1 MKVNSEIFRAYD
13 IRGIAGK
20 ELTEEGIFYIGKA
33 IGTLILSEGRKSLLT
48 ARDGRI
54 SGPSL
59 LRSFQEGVLA
69 TGCNVT
75 DLGLVPT
82 PLLYFATFKTKI
94 PDGVML
100 TGSHNPKNYNGLK
113 IVIDKKSITSQKI
126 EEIKNMISNN
136 NYFNG
141 SGEMSK
147 LEIKK
152 DYLKELQEKIRLDSK
167 LKVCLDC
174 GNGVGGLV
182 APDAFKILGINLIE
196 MFSNVDGEFP
206 NHHPDPSNLENL
218 KDLQSKVL
226 ETNSDLGIALDGD
239 GDRVGLVDNKGE
251 VIFPD
256 IYMMLLAEDILER
269 HRSGNIVYDIKC
281 SNNLKNVILN
291 SNGTPVVSQT
301 GHSYIKSKIIEE
313 NALLGGEMSGHIF
326 FNDDWYGFDDG
337 IYSALRLIEI
347 LSKRKSSPHQIFANY
362 PKNYS
367 TPEINIPISDKRKF
381 EIIEVLKPIVNKNEY
396 KLVDIDGI
404 RLEKE
409 NCWGLIRA
417 SNTSPNLV
425 LRFEGKS
432 EQDLNEIKNYF
443 KEILSKIDI
452 QKKFFF
458 DEYF

>member
-59 LRSFQEGVLA
+59 LRSFQEGVL
-69 TGCNVT
+69 TSGCNIT
-75 DLGLVPT
+75 DLGLNPT
-82 PLLYFATFKTKI
+82 PLLYFATFKTKT

-113 IVIDKKSITSQKI
+113 IVINKKSITSRKI
-126 EEIKNMISNN
+126 EEIKNMISND
-136 NYFNG
+136 NYFSG
-141 SGEMSK
+141 SGERSK
-147 LEIKK
+147 LEIKN
-152 DYLKELQEKIRLDSK
+152 DYLMELQEKIKLESK

-174 GNGVGGLV
+174 GNGAGGLV

-218 KDLQSKVL
+218 KDLQNKVL

-256 IYMMLLAEDILER
+256 TYMMLLAEDVLEK
-269 HRSGNIVYDIKC
+269 HRSGSIVYDIKC

-291 SNGTPVVSQT
+291 SNGTPVVSRT

-347 LSKRKSSPHQIFANY
+347 LSRRKSSPYQIFANY

-381 EIIEVLKPIVNKNEY
+381 EIIEGLKPIVNKNEY
-396 KLVDIDGI
+396 KLVEIDGI

-452 QKKFFF
+452 QKNIFF

>member
-59 LRSFQEGVLA
+59 LKSFQEGVLA
-69 TGCNVT
+69 SGCNVT

-113 IVIDKKSITSQKI
+113 IVFNKKSMTGQKI
-126 EEIKNMISNN
+126 EEIKNMISND

-141 SGEMSK
+141 SGEMNN

-152 DYLKELQEKIRLDSK
+152 NYLIEMQEKIRLDSK

-182 APDAFKILGINLIE
+182 APDAFKILGIDLIE
-196 MFSNVDGEFP
+196 LFSNVDGEFP
-206 NHHPDPSNLENL
+206 NHHPDPSNIENL
-218 KDLQSKVL
+218 KDLQNKVL

-256 IYMMLLAEDILER
+256 TYMMLLAEDVLEK
-269 HRSGNIVYDIKC
+269 HQSGSIVYDIKC

-291 SNGTPVVSQT
+291 SNGNPVVSRT

-417 SNTSPNLV
+417 SNTSPSLV

-452 QKKFFF
+452 QKKIFF

>member
-59 LRSFQEGVLA
+59 LKSFQEGVLA
-69 TGCNVT
+69 SGCNVT

-113 IVIDKKSITSQKI
+113 IVINKKSMTGQKI
-126 EEIKNMISNN
+126 EEIKNMISND

-141 SGEMSK
+141 SGEMNN

-152 DYLKELQEKIRLDSK
+152 NYLIEMQEKIRLDSK

-182 APDAFKILGINLIE
+182 APDAFKILGIDLIE
-196 MFSNVDGEFP
+196 LFSNVDGEFP
-206 NHHPDPSNLENL
+206 NHHPDPSNIENL
-218 KDLQSKVL
+218 KDLQNKVL

-256 IYMMLLAEDILER
+256 TYMMLLAEDVLEK
-269 HRSGNIVYDIKC
+269 HQSGSIVYDIKC

-291 SNGTPVVSQT
+291 SNGNPVVSRT

-452 QKKFFF
+452 QKNIFF

>member
-59 LRSFQEGVLA
+59 LKSFQEGVLA
-69 TGCNVT
+69 SGCNVT

-113 IVIDKKSITSQKI
+113 IVINKKSMTGQKI
-126 EEIKNMISNN
+126 EEIKNMISND

-141 SGEMSK
+141 SGEMNN

-152 DYLKELQEKIRLDSK
+152 NYLMEMQEKIRLDSK

-196 MFSNVDGEFP
+196 LFSNVDGEFP
-206 NHHPDPSNLENL
+206 NHHPDPSNIENL
-218 KDLQSKVL
+218 KDLQNKVL

-256 IYMMLLAEDILER
+256 TYMMLLAEDVLEK
-269 HRSGNIVYDIKC
+269 HQSGSIVYDIKC

-291 SNGTPVVSQT
+291 SNGNPVVSRT

-452 QKKFFF
+452 QKKIFF

>member
-113 IVIDKKSITSQKI
+113 IVIDKKSMTRQKI
-126 EEIKNMISNN
+126 GEIKNMISND

-218 KDLQSKVL
+218 KDLQYKVL

-256 IYMMLLAEDILER
+256 TYMMLLAEDVLER
-269 HRSGNIVYDIKC
+269 HGSGSIVYDIKC

-381 EIIEVLKPIVNKNEY
+381 EIIEALKPIVNKNEY

-443 KEILSKIDI
+443 KEILSKIDK
-452 QKKFFF
+452 QKNIFF

>member
-69 TGCNVT
+69 TGCNVA

-113 IVIDKKSITSQKI
+113 IVIDKKSMTSQKI
-126 EEIKNMISNN
+126 EEIKNMISND

-152 DYLKELQEKIRLDSK
+152 DYLTELQEKIRLDSK

-182 APDAFKILGINLIE
+182 APDAFKILGINLFE

-239 GDRVGLVDNKGE
+239 GDRVGLVDNEGE
-251 VIFPD
+251 VILPD

-269 HRSGNIVYDIKC
+269 HRSGVIVYDIKC

-291 SNGTPVVSQT
+291 SNGTPVISRT

-347 LSKRKSSPHQIFANY
+347 LSKRKSSAHQIFSNY

-367 TPEINIPISDKRKF
+367 TPEINIPVSDKRKF
-381 EIIEVLKPIVNKNEY
+381 KIIERLKPVVNKNEY

-417 SNTSPNLV
+417 SNTSPSLV

-432 EQDLNEIKNYF
+432 VQDLNEIKNYF

-452 QKKFFF
+452 QKNIFF

>member
-48 ARDGRI
+48 AREGRI

-59 LRSFQEGVLA
+59 LRRFQEGVLA
-69 TGCNVT
+69 SGCDVA
-75 DLGLVPT
+75 DLGLLPT

-113 IVIDKKSITSQKI
+113 IVIDKKSMTSQKI
-126 EEIKNMISNN
+126 EEIKNMISND

-291 SNGTPVVSQT
+291 SNGTPIISRT

-347 LSKRKSSPHQIFANY
+347 LSKRKSSAHKIFGSY

-367 TPEINIPISDKRKF
+367 TPEISIPISDKRKF
-381 EIIEVLKPIVNKNEY
+381 KIIDKLKPVVNKNEY

-417 SNTSPNLV
+417 SNTSPSLV
-425 LRFEGKS
+425 LRFEGRS

-452 QKKFFF
+452 QKKNFF